1 MTFRCPLHVATIGLV
16 TPRLCLLTGRPI
28 VVRRGGAKHVMRH
41 VVSMLAFFCAF
52 ECLGLASSG
61 IVRTDLSGQTDR
73 GFALAQQPWDDR
85 LVIAGLADYGGH
97 LGDFGLVRY
106 LSDGR
111 LDMSFGRNGIVLTD
125 FAGGTDVANAVVATV
140 GPKGE
145 QAIIAAGFAS
155 AGCDFCG
162 VGALARYS
170 ASGKLDRT
178 FGVKG
183 KVTTS
188 FLAGDNEQQ
197 FSALAVDS
205 ANRIVAVGS
214 SGTFAADSHDFVIA
228 RYDWSGSLDQSF
240 GIAGIV
246 RLNIEQSPSNDY
258 ATSVAVQSDDKIIVG
273 GYTYTGVIGNDD
285 MVFIRLN
292 TDGTLDT
299 TFGSPTRALPG
310 FGRVIINLGG
320 GERTYAV
327 QLQPDG
333 KIVGAG
339 FYVEPT
345 THIASIAFARL
356 DSNGILDYSFGA
368 AGTSVPHFQTGVSE
382 RATALALQ
390 SDGQLVASGYAD
402 FKFIVVRMNGDGFGD
417 TSFGSGAYT
426 IVPVGGSTAQS
437 LSYGV
442 VVQDDGKI
450 VAAGYVADNAGQDFA
465 AVRLT
470 STGEFDGSFDP

>member
-1 MTFRCPLHVATIGLV
+1 MNATPFGGNSSRVIAK
-16 TPRLCLLTGRPI
+16 
-28 VVRRGGAKHVMRH
+28 RRNWSDVMNKLRMRH
-41 VVSMLAFFCAF
+41 VVSLLVFFCAF
-52 ECLGLASSG
+52 ECLGLAKSG

-106 LSDGR
+106 LSDGT
-111 LDMSFGRNGIVLTD
+111 LDTSFGRGGIVLTD

-140 GPKGE
+140 GPRGE
-145 QAIIAAGFAS
+145 HAIIAAGFAS
-155 AGCDFCG
+155 AGCAGCG

-170 ASGKLDRT
+170 ESGWQDGT

-188 FLAGDNEQQ
+188 FLTGDNDQK
-197 FSALAVDS
+197 FSGLAVDS
-205 ANRIVAVGS
+205 AHRIVAAGS
-214 SGTFAADSHDFVIA
+214 SGNLFAADSHDFVIA
-228 RYDWSGSLDQSF
+228 RYDWSGSLDHSF
-240 GIAGIV
+240 GIGGIV
-246 RLNIEQSPSNDY
+246 RLNIKQSPSDDY
-258 ATSVAVQSDDKIIVG
+258 GTSVAVQSDDKIIVG
-273 GYTYTGVIGNDD
+273 GYTFTGVIGSDD

-299 TFGSPTRALPG
+299 TFGPPRRL
-310 FGRVIINLGG
+310 GRVIINLGG
-320 GERTYAV
+320 LERIYAV
-327 QLQPDG
+327 QLQADG

-339 FYVEPT
+339 FYIEPT
-345 THIASIAFARL
+345 TNIASIAFARL

-368 AGTSVPHFQTGVSE
+368 AGTSVPHFQIGVSE

-390 SDGQLVASGYAD
+390 SDGKLVASGYAD
-402 FKFIVVRMNGDGFGD
+402 FKFIVVRMNGNGFGD

-437 LSYGV
+437 LSFGV

-470 STGEFDGSFDP
+470 STGGLDGSFDP